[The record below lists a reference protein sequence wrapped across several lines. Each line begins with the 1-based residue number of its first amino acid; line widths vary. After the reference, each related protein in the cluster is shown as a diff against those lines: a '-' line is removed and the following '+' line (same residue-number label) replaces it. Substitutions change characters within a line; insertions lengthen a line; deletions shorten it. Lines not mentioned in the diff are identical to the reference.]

1 MELKEKIN
9 VDYITAMKS
18 KDAVTKSALNGLKAK
33 ITESEKSN
41 GNQPLSDDEILK
53 VITSAVKQRKQSYDE
68 FIKGKREDL
77 AVKEQEEMIV
87 FQKYLPAQMTE
98 EEIEVEVNVLL
109 SEMSLT
115 NLTPQVIVGKTMGG
129 FNKKFQGRA
138 DINKVKKIIEKI
150 VA

>member
-9 VDYITAMKS
+9 ADYITAMKS
-18 KDAVTKSALNGLKAK
+18 KDIITKSALNGLKAK

-77 AVKEQEEMIV
+77 ALKEQEEMIV
-87 FQKYLPAQMTE
+87 FQKYLPAQMSE
-98 EEIEVEVNVLL
+98 EEIEVEVNLLL
-109 SEMSLT
+109 SELSLT
-115 NLTPQVIVGKTMGG
+115 NLTPQAIVGKTMGA

-138 DINKVKKIIEKI
+138 EINKVKQIIEKI
-150 VA
+150 LA